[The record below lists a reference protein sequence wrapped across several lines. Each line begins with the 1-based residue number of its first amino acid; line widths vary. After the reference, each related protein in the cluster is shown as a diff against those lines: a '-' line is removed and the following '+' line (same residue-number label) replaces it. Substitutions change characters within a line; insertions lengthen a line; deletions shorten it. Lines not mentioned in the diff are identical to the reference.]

1 MRLRHKIAS
10 WLIRSE
16 AKASPSPTVP
26 FVAPHLSGKPVWKD
40 WDTENAIQHG
50 LKASVWVYRCC
61 RLLASAVSSIPWHV
75 EEATD
80 GGEVWERV
88 PGHPIEILL
97 REANPHMAGQD
108 VFERLTYH
116 LMLGGNALWHMVMV
130 RGMPVE
136 LWPLPPDKV
145 TPVPDATTWLKHYEY
160 KIDAAGKPKLLD
172 PREVIHFMLVDPS
185 NPYWGMSPLQSGARV
200 VDSDVEAV
208 DWNKVAM
215 QNRAVADGVFSFEH
229 VMSPEQWAEA
239 RKQIREQHQGADNA
253 RTPWVLGAG
262 AKWHQM
268 AMTPVEMDFLESR
281 KFSMYEIHAIFG
293 VDPLLTGAPDHSGR
307 ANKQEARKSFW
318 TETVIPLLEDLK
330 HQLNMCLVPFWEPE
344 SAKAGSQPRLRIVYD
359 VSGVEA
365 LQDKFSDQVNNAYK
379 LWNMGVPFADLNQ
392 RLQLGFRDDI
402 PGADQPKPLSVNPFG
417 TMDISK
423 AKQLPKGRKAS
434 AATWTEEQKKTFWQ
448 KRDTTRTE
456 WESEVEKLIVAQ
468 FEAEGATVADT
479 YEADGEDAATAAIGE
494 LRSEWEATLEATY
507 TAVMEFYGQEQVDRL
522 DDTTKRGRRPSERKF
537 AFDPFGQNVQD
548 WIANYAAQK
557 VTEMSETTKEAI
569 AGEIAE
575 GMADDETR
583 VEIAKRIRA
592 LYEHWARPE
601 DSEITV
607 SRALTIAR
615 TEVGAASSAA
625 IDLASEQ
632 FTDATGIEFEKT
644 WISSRDDRVRDSHA
658 ALDGETVEM
667 DDTFS
672 NGLRYPG
679 DPEGPA
685 EEAIQCR
692 CAVAYEP
699 KT

>member
-1 MRLRHKIAS
+1 MQ
-10 WLIRSE
+10 SE
-16 AKASPSPTVP
+16 YKAAGGTPLP
-26 FVAPHLSGKPVWKD
+26 FVAPYLSGRPVWKD
-40 WDTENAIQHG
+40 WNTENAIQHG

-61 RLLASAVSSIPWHV
+61 RLLASAVSSIPWRV
-75 EEATD
+75 EETSD
-80 GGEVWERV
+80 GGEVWESV
-88 PGHPIEILL
+88 SGHPIEILL

-108 VFERLTYH
+108 LFERLTYH

-172 PREVIHFMLVDPS
+172 PREVIHFMLVDPD
-185 NPYWGMSPLQSGARV
+185 NLYWGMAPLQAGAKV
-200 VDSDVEAV
+200 VDTDVEAIS
-208 DWNKVAM
+208 WNKTAM

-229 VMSPEQWAEA
+229 AMTAEQWAEA
-239 RKQIREQHQGADNA
+239 RQQVREQHQGADNA

-262 AKWHQM
+262 ATWHQM
-268 AMTPVEMDFLESR
+268 AMTPVEMDWLESR
-281 KFSMYEIHAIFG
+281 KFGMYEIHAIFG

-318 TETVIPLLEDLK
+318 TETVIPLLDDLK
-330 HQLNMCLVPFWEPE
+330 HQLNMCLVPFWDPG
-344 SAKAGSQPRLRIVYD
+344 AVKAGAQPRLRIVYD

-392 RLQLGFRDDI
+392 RLGLGFRDDI
-402 PGADQPKPLSVNPFG
+402 PGADQPKPVSVNPFG
-417 TMDISK
+417 AVDLSK
-423 AKQLPKGRKAS
+423 GGQYPKGRKAS
-434 AATWTEEQKKTFWQ
+434 AATWTEAEKKAFWQ

-456 WESEVEKLIVAQ
+456 WEAEVEKLIVAQ
-468 FEAEGATVADT
+468 FEVEGTAVADT
-479 YEADGEDAATAAIGE
+479 YEVDGDEAATAAIDE
-494 LRSEWEATLEATY
+494 LQAEWEAILEAAY
-507 TAVMEFYGQEQVDRL
+507 TAVMEFYGQEQVDKL
-522 DDTTKRGRRPSERKF
+522 DDSVKRGRRPSTRKF

-548 WIANYAAQK
+548 WITEYAAQK
-557 VTEMSETTKEAI
+557 VTEMSKTTKDAI
-569 AGEIAE
+569 ADAIAE
-575 GMADDETR
+575 GMAANETR
-583 VEIAKRIRA
+583 TQIAKRI
-592 LYEHWARPE
+592 LDIYQNWATPT
-601 DSEITV
+601 DSDVDV
-607 SRALTIAR
+607 SRAMTIAR

-632 FTDATGIEFEKT
+632 FTDAAGIEFEKT
-644 WISSRDDRVRDSHA
+644 WISSRDGRVRDSHA

-685 EEAIQCR
+685 EEVIQCR

-699 KT
+699 KM